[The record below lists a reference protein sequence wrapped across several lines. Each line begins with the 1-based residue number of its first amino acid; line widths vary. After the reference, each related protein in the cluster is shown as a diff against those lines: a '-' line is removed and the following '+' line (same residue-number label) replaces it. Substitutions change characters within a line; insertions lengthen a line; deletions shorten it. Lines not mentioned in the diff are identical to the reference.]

1 MGIPIT
7 EQIATK
13 SRYQSPVWTL
23 LHWRQRFGQKCCD
36 WVFHYNRAWMRFQPC
51 QWAYSTSNSGPL
63 KIPYDCGIRTHTF
76 RRAFWSTYRYA
87 TMATGATTWLCVSK
101 MVIAMRLLLKK
112 CSCLCRWCQQLKAFD
127 NSAMKADHRL
137 IHKHQQWQPLECG
150 AGLFTQHLCLCLQR
164 CLFISMLSHTPT
176 PHSPQKC
183 YLLWGRIVWE
193 GFWDGNAIS
202 RRIKPYPKNIAR
214 PMNSETA
221 VVSVMPDH
229 TWSCLISSFVVS
241 MFFVLLL
248 SSWTFL
254 PLVMS
259 VS

>member
-1 MGIPIT
+1 MPHVESFAFKAKNWAAVLGLRLP
-7 EQIATK
+7 
-13 SRYQSPVWTL
+13 
-23 LHWRQRFGQKCCD
+23 RQQGMYA
-36 WVFHYNRAWMRFQPC
+36 VPALPL
-51 QWAYSTSNSGPL
+51 AYSTSNSGYEKVRAS
-63 KIPYDCGIRTHTF
+63 KIPHDWWNSHTF
-76 RRAFWSTYRYA
+76 RPAFLSTYRYA
-87 TMATGATTWLCVSK
+87 AMASGATTWFYASE
-101 MVIAMRLLLKK
+101 MVTAVTLLLKK

-164 CLFISMLSHTPT
+164 CLFISMLSRTPT

-221 VVSVMPDH
+221 VVSVMPDD